1 MCEYFKCTDFNS
13 VIEDNDHEYL
23 TSTANYIPLLKS
35 EIILKFLSSERLYL
49 NSTRICRNAII

>member
-1 MCEYFKCTDFNS
+1 MITNIMLVQPIRF
-13 VIEDNDHEYL
+13 
-23 TSTANYIPLLKS
+23 PLLKA